1 LVHCAVIVAVELMF
15 DAIKLGL
22 EPKSNMLVE
31 TMQPLLM
38 VAVKLE
44 PVAPAEPLVGQE
56 PAPGC
61 SVN

>member
-1 LVHCAVIVAVELMF
+1 MF